1 MKNETSGIIIV
12 NHVLSITQLICCGLA
27 FYALSRFSALA
38 ATDSSHLMEEWGL
51 LFGGALLINGMIA
64 VVLAMIPL
72 CLANMV
78 VSTFVLK
85 RYGKRLSAILSLI
98 LSVLALI
105 LTAFV
110 IVTEML

>member
-1 MKNETSGIIIV
+1 
-12 NHVLSITQLICCGLA
+12 
-27 FYALSRFSALA
+27 
-38 ATDSSHLMEEWGL
+38 
-51 LFGGALLINGMIA
+51 MIA

-78 VSTFVLK
+78 VSTLVLK